1 MHVSKLAVAA
11 AFGGLCLLSLSAHA
25 ATLSITSSPAGA
37 TVEINGLITG
47 KTPYT
52 AQYPNG
58 YFHKTHTVFGSR
70 LEHPIVVRISMDG
83 YASQQITLTE
93 GPFVWHS
100 FNGHSEGNYWLIKT
114 DHFEVILE
122 PLAKVFTGRPEI
134 ASAMNETIA
143 TSAPLPAE
151 QVVEVANPA
160 IVRVEGINGWGTGFF
175 ITSTG
180 LIATNKHV
188 IADESILT
196 VITSGNQRLSA
207 HVVYA
212 DPDKDIALV
221 KVEGSAFPHLTLTS
235 IVAVQKGESVIAIGN
250 PDGGLRDT
258 VTKGVVSAIG
268 RERELG
274 SGTWIQ
280 TDAAINPGNS
290 GGPLLDDRGNVVGI
304 NTLKGVRNRAGQEV
318 QGLNFALSAQ
328 DLIDVLK
335 RFYPE
340 AGMSPKTADQADGF
354 GSVNISSDPAGA
366 DIYLDG
372 QFVGNT
378 PSVLHVAAG
387 PHKIQIQSGKTNSWE
402 RDLTVLKDSEVT
414 VHAALGAQ
422 N

>member
-1 MHVSKLAVAA
+1 MHGSKIAA
-11 AFGGLCLLSLSAHA
+11 AITLGVLCLLGSSAHA

-37 TVEINGLITG
+37 TVEMNGLITG
-47 KTPYT
+47 KTPYSG
-52 AQYPNG
+52 QYPGG

-83 YASQQITLTE
+83 YASQEITLTE
-93 GPFVWHS
+93 GPFAWHS
-100 FNGHSEGNYWLIKT
+100 FNGRSEGNYWLIKT

-122 PLAKVFTGRPEI
+122 PLVKTFTGRPEI
-134 ASAMNETIA
+134 ASAASKTMA
-143 TSAPLPAE
+143 ADAPLPAE
-151 QVVEVANPA
+151 QVVEATNPA

-196 VITSGNQRLSA
+196 AITSRNQRLPA

-235 IVAVQKGESVIAIGN
+235 IAAVQKGESVIAIGN

-258 VTKGVVSAIG
+258 VTRGVVSAIG

-304 NTLKGVRNRAGQEV
+304 NTLKGVRNRAGQEI

-328 DLIDVLK
+328 DLINVLK

-340 AGMSPKTADQADGF
+340 ADMSAKTAQEDGF
-354 GSVNISSDPAGA
+354 GSVNVSSDPAGA

-378 PSVLHVAAG
+378 PSQLHLSAG
-387 PHKIQIQSGKTNSWE
+387 AHKIRIQSENTKSWE
-402 RDLTVLKDSEVT
+402 RNLNVLKDSEVS
-414 VHAALGAQ
+414 VRAKLESQ